1 MIQQNTPP
9 NLLISV
15 IQEKSH
21 SFDGGISNKIY
32 VQHNPNRKWNYLIE
46 LKSVNS

>member
-1 MIQQNTPP
+1 MMIQQNTPP

-21 SFDGGISNKIY
+21 SFDGGISNKIHASA
-32 VQHNPNRKWNYLIE
+32 QADLIFRF
-46 LKSVNS
+46 SV